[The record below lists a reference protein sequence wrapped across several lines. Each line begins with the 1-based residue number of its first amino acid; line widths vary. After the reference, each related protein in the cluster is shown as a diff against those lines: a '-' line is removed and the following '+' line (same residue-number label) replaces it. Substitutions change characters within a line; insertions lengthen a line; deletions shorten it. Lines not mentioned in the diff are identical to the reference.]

1 MKRIV
6 FYNTV
11 KDAYKGWSFYFL
23 PFITIDKSAVW
34 GYLCQYCLSIG
45 WLCWAVSIV
54 LKDESDNVKIEPLE
68 DEE

>member
-23 PFITIDKSAVW
+23 PFITIDKSAVLGTYANTVLTSG
-34 GYLCQYCLSIG
+34 GYVGRFASY
-45 WLCWAVSIV
+45 
-54 LKDESDNVKIEPLE
+54 
-68 DEE
+68 